1 MNAKVLTPKKVDLL
15 FFTLMFS
22 IAHLCFFI
30 LTPTKT
36 YNIIAN
42 IQLGAWLG
50 ATFHFLPFG
59 AGNGKPKDTLDAS
72 MDIIRKIPYKL
83 FYRTLKSITC

>member
-1 MNAKVLTPKKVDLL
+1 MSPKVLRPKKVDLL

-42 IQLGAWLG
+42 IQLAALLG
-50 ATFHFLPFG
+50 ATSHFLPFCVD
-59 AGNGKPKDTLDAS
+59 NGTPKDSLDTS
-72 MDIIRKIPYKL
+72 LDIVR
-83 FYRTLKSITC
+83 